1 MDLKFLHFT
10 QPSWTWNSYISHSPH
25 GPEISV
31 FPHPSWTWNFCISPS
46 SHGLEIPTFPTVFI
60 DLKFLYFPQ
69 PSRTWWLRTKHS
81 LFGHGAWQPQA
92 LSQDKTQRDPCSL
105 PYPRAFLLVRDPFF
119 SPPPWCCFG
128 EFTGFTL
135 KVPESSICPGCG
147 RHQSDAQ
154 TLRSLEKRPQEGR
167 NWSLNALVFPWKDTK

>member
-10 QPSWTWNSYISHSPH
+10 QPSWTWNSYISLNLH
-25 GPEISV
+25 I
-31 FPHPSWTWNFCISPS
+31 
-46 SHGLEIPTFPTVFI
+46 LEIPTFPTALMDLKFLYFSILPEPEISVFPLAFI
-60 DLKFLYFPQ
+60 DLKFLHFPQ
-69 PSRTWWLRTKHS
+69 PSWTWWLRTKHS

-135 KVPESSICPGCG
+135 KVPESSVCPGCG
-147 RHQSDAQ
+147 KHQSDAQ

-167 NWSLNALVFPWKDTK
+167 NWSLNVLIFPWKDTK